1 MVVTKRRVAKRREV
15 VVERVLLQTS
25 VDVADGDVGDGFCR
39 RHFLAVARRLR
50 RVVCLAVVVQILVGV
65 LKTRLSKLQRGII
78 SSMTYA
84 NLL

>member
-25 VDVADGDVGDGFCR
+25 VGNGVDVADVFCR
-39 RHFLAVARRLR
+39 RRFLDVARRLR
-50 RVVCLAVVVQILVGV
+50 RVVRLAVVVQILVGV
-65 LKTRLSKLQRGII
+65 LKTRLSKLQRGNF